1 MRAVLLWVVGAIAC
15 SAHAQLPAPVQRIL
29 DGHDISAD
37 DVSIVVQ
44 AVEAGRPLLSH
55 EAAALRNP
63 ASTIKLL
70 TTWVALDALGPT
82 YTWPT
87 EVYFLGDY
95 SGDALDGDL
104 GIKGYGDP
112 YFVTEEFWKL
122 LRALRRTGLGDV
134 RGDLV
139 FDDSYFATI
148 DEDPG
153 EFDGQPYRTYN
164 VTPNA
169 LLLNFQ
175 AARFQ
180 FLPDTERRGVSI
192 SVDPEPSNLTVGNR
206 LALIDGPCRGYQ
218 AGISFN
224 VIDSP
229 VNRQIVF
236 EGRFPAACA
245 PYAIT
250 RSVLR
255 HDSYLYGVYRS
266 LWTELGGRHR
276 GGLRRAAIDAEATE
290 PALTWS
296 SRPLAEIIRS
306 VNKFSNNVMTRQLLL
321 TLAAEQAAVPARAE
335 DGIAVIEQYLA
346 DRQLDTSGLVLAN
359 GAGLSRDTRISARLL
374 ADTLLAAARSPF
386 APEFLASLSLGGMD
400 GTTRRR
406 FNGQPAVGR
415 MHVKTGR
422 LNDVSA
428 LAGYVHAAAG
438 ADIVVVVML
447 NSTDAH
453 RGPGEELQDAL
464 IRWVYEQG

>member
-1 MRAVLLWVVGAIAC
+1 MRGTLLWVLGAIAGT
-15 SAHAQLPAPVQRIL
+15 AQAQLPAPIQRIL
-29 DGHDISAD
+29 DGHEIPAH

-44 AVEAGRPLLSH
+44 AVAAKRPLLSH
-55 EAAALRNP
+55 EPDASRNP

-87 EVYFLGDY
+87 EVYFLGNY

-112 YFVTEEFWKL
+112 YLVTEEFWKL
-122 LRALRRTGLGDV
+122 LRALRRTGLTEVG
-134 RGDLV
+134 GDLV
-139 FDDSYFATI
+139 VDDSYFAPI

-169 LLLNFQ
+169 LLLNYQ

-180 FLPDTERRGVSI
+180 FLPDADRRGVRI
-192 SVDPEPSNLTVGNR
+192 SVDPEPSNLSIGNR

-224 VIDSP
+224 VVDAP
-229 VNRQIVF
+229 TNRQIVF
-236 EGRFPAACA
+236 EGQFPAACA
-245 PYAIT
+245 PYGLT
-250 RSVLR
+250 RSVLQ
-255 HDSYLYGVYRS
+255 HDSFVYGVYRS
-266 LWTELGGRHR
+266 LWAELGGRHR
-276 GGLRRAAIDAEATE
+276 GGMRREAIAAAGTE
-290 PALTWS
+290 PALTWR

-321 TLAAEQAAVPARAE
+321 TLAAERAEAPARAE
-335 DGIAVIEQYLA
+335 DGVAAIGDYLA
-346 DRQLDTSGLVLAN
+346 GKSLDTTDLVLVN

-374 ADTLLAAARSPF
+374 ADTLLLAARSPL
-386 APEFLASLSLGGMD
+386 APEFLASLSLGGLD

-406 FNGQPAVGR
+406 FGGLPAVGR

-428 LAGYVHAAAG
+428 LAGLVHAADG
-438 ADIVVVVML
+438 ADFVIVVIL

-464 IRWVYEQG
+464 IRWVYEQV

>member
-1 MRAVLLWVVGAIAC
+1 MRVALLFVLLATAGTTQ
-15 SAHAQLPAPVQRIL
+15 AQLPPPLQRIL
-29 DGHDISAD
+29 DGHEVSPH

-44 AVEAGRPLLSH
+44 VAGAPHPLLAH
-55 EAAALRNP
+55 EPVVPRNP

-70 TTWVALDALGPT
+70 TTWVALDVLGPT

-87 EVYFLGDY
+87 EIYFLGNY

-112 YFVTEEFWKL
+112 YLVTEEFWKL
-122 LRALRRTGLGDV
+122 LRALRRTGLAEV

-139 FDDSYFATI
+139 IDDTYFAPL

-153 EFDGQPYRTYN
+153 AFDGQPYRTYN

-180 FLPDTERRGVSI
+180 FLPEADGRSVRISI
-192 SVDPEPSNLTVGNR
+192 DPAPSNLSIGNR
-206 LALIDGPCRGYQ
+206 LALVDGPCRGYQ

-224 VIDSP
+224 VTDAP
-229 VNRQIVF
+229 TNREVVF
-236 EGRFPAACA
+236 EGNFPAACA
-245 PYAIT
+245 PYALT
-250 RSVLR
+250 RSVLQ
-255 HDSYLYGVYRS
+255 HDSFVFGVFRD

-276 GGLRRAAIDAEATE
+276 GGLRREVMPTAE
-290 PALTWS
+290 PALTWR
-296 SRPLAEIIRS
+296 SRPLAEVIRS

-321 TLAAEQAAVPARAE
+321 TLAAEKVAAPARTE

-346 DRQLDTSGLVLAN
+346 ERSLDTEGLVLAN
-359 GAGLSRDTRISARLL
+359 GAGLSRATRISARLL
-374 ADTLLAAARSPF
+374 ADTLLLAARSHL
-386 APEFLASLSLGGMD
+386 APEFLASLSIGGLD

-406 FNGQPAVGR
+406 FDGLPAVGR

-422 LNDVSA
+422 LDDVSA
-428 LAGYVHAAAG
+428 LAGYVHAADG
-438 ADIVVVVML
+438 TNFVVVMML
-447 NSTDAH
+447 NSADAH
-453 RGPGEELQDAL
+453 RGIGEELQDAL

>member
-55 EAAALRNP
+55 EAAVSRNP

-112 YFVTEEFWKL
+112 YLVTEEFWKL

-134 RGDLV
+134 SGDLV

-180 FLPDTERRGVSI
+180 FLPDAERRSVSI
-192 SVDPEPSNLTVGNR
+192 SVDPEPSNLTIGNR

-224 VIDSP
+224 VIDAP
-229 VNRQIVF
+229 VNRQIIF

-276 GGLRRAAIDAEATE
+276 GGLRRAAIDPEAEE
-290 PALTWS
+290 PALTWR

-306 VNKFSNNVMTRQLLL
+306 VNKFSC
-321 TLAAEQAAVPARAE
+321 
-335 DGIAVIEQYLA
+335 
-346 DRQLDTSGLVLAN
+346 N
-359 GAGLSRDTRISARLL
+359 GS
-374 ADTLLAAARSPF
+374 
-386 APEFLASLSLGGMD
+386 
-400 GTTRRR
+400 
-406 FNGQPAVGR
+406 
-415 MHVKTGR
+415 
-422 LNDVSA
+422 
-428 LAGYVHAAAG
+428 
-438 ADIVVVVML
+438 
-447 NSTDAH
+447 
-453 RGPGEELQDAL
+453 
-464 IRWVYEQG
+464 